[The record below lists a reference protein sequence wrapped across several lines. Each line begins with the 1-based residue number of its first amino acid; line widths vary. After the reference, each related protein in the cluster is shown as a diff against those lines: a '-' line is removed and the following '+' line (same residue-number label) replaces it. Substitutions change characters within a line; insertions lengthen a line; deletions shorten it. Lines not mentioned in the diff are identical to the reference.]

1 MAAHLLIVD
10 DDVSLVELYQEIL
23 GAQGYQVDCAST
35 GKAALLAVQQ
45 TDFDVIIMDLNLPDA
60 DGLTLTANVKAVAVR
75 TEVIIVTGNASV
87 EKAVEGVRQGAFDF
101 IEKPLRP
108 QVLLSAVSHALERRK
123 LAINTALFQ
132 TSQAI
137 FASQDPEEL
146 PQMIVEVAMKVIGAD
161 DASLML
167 PDDHNRLC
175 VAYSHALSARI
186 QKETR
191 TVMGD
196 RVAGRVA
203 ADGQPALLAERL
215 DDDPRFVGTDS
226 SNRVRSSIVY
236 PMQAGERVVG
246 VLNLNRLS
254 TKVPFRR
261 ADLETAGIRA
271 SQATVALENARLVR
285 ELRSR
290 IRALEE
296 AQSRLVH
303 TERLAAIGQLAAG
316 VAHEVNNP
324 ASYLIASLDHLLESF
339 TALRRCG
346 AVLEE
351 PENYA
356 KLTPWHQGEST
367 LSALSEMEQCI
378 SDARDGATRIRD
390 IAKDLRLM
398 SRHDD
403 PERSRIDLNGVIRG
417 AARVANLSMGKS
429 VTLSHNLGKDVWV
442 LGLERRLSQIF
453 VNLLVNAA
461 QAVMEND
468 VGHRTVEMRSFRD
481 GNRVVAEIS
490 DNGPG
495 IAPELLRRIFEPFF
509 TTKTDEDG
517 TGLGLAIS
525 REIVEEHNGDLGVE
539 SVIGQGTVF
548 RINLPFSPENQA
560 K

>member
-1 MAAHLLIVD
+1 MSSHVLIVD
-10 DDVSLVELYQEIL
+10 DDSDLVELYQEVL
-23 GAQGYQVDCAST
+23 REKGHRVDSVST
-35 GKAALLAVQQ
+35 GKAAMIAVQQ
-45 TDFDVIIMDLNLPDA
+45 TDFDVVIMDLNLPDA
-60 DGLTLTANVKAVAVR
+60 DGLILTANVKAVASR

-101 IEKPLRP
+101 LEKPIRP
-108 QVLLSAVSHALERRK
+108 QVLIRAVGHALERRK
-123 LAINTALFQ
+123 LAIDSALFQ

-167 PDDHNRLC
+167 PDDHKILC

-191 TVMGD
+191 TAMGE

-203 ADGQPALLAERL
+203 ADGRPALLSERL
-215 DDDPRFVGTDS
+215 ADDPRFAGTDAS
-226 SNRVRSSIVY
+226 KRVRSSIVY
-236 PMQAGERVVG
+236 PMRAGDRVVG

-254 TKVPFRR
+254 TQIPFRQS
-261 ADLETAGIRA
+261 DLETAGILA
-271 SQATVALENARLVR
+271 SQATLALENARLVR
-285 ELRSR
+285 ELKCR

-324 ASYLIASLDHLLESF
+324 TSYLIASLDHLLSSF
-339 TALRRCG
+339 TELRKCSGAFESPETYAAL
-346 AVLEE
+346 
-351 PENYA
+351 
-356 KLTPWHQGEST
+356 KSWHQGETT
-367 LSALSEMEQCI
+367 LSAFLEMEQCI

-390 IAKDLRLM
+390 IAKDLRLL
-398 SRHDD
+398 SRSDD
-403 PERSRIDLNGVIRG
+403 PEGSRVDLNSVMRG
-417 AARVANLSMGKS
+417 AARVAQLSMGKS
-429 VTLSHNLGKDVWV
+429 VTLRSELNKDVWV
-442 LGLERRLSQIF
+442 YGLERRLSQIF

-461 QAVMEND
+461 QAVMENPPEN
-468 VGHRTVEMRSFRD
+468 RWVEIRSFRN
-481 GNRVVAEIS
+481 GEQVVAEIA

-509 TTKTDEDG
+509 TTKSGEEG

-525 REIVEEHNGDLGVE
+525 REIVEKHQGELVVE
-539 SVIGQGTVF
+539 SVLGQGTVF
-548 RINLPFSPENQA
+548 RITLPFSPEHQA